1 MSSEKSPGPAS
12 PGPMQPG
19 RGDGPDEP
27 AGGDGPGG
35 PVGAAGRDGVSWV
48 LASGM
53 VVVGIVVMVVALVAA
68 GGAPKPLPAGLIGA
82 GMPLSWAV
90 PVLRFVAD
98 AAAIATGGA
107 VLTVVLLLPATDDKQ
122 VLRACQDAAVAAGVW
137 AVASIGG
144 LITSAAVILGIPLT
158 HLAEHASVAGEL
170 DQVRA
175 LAVAVVLTAV
185 LAVFLSGC
193 RTTRGARVALFLTAA
208 ALTGPLL
215 TGHGAIERTSLWSV
229 LATSSL
235 VVHVFAA
242 TAWIGGL
249 AGVLRYARERQA
261 VERFSRLALVCAVA
275 IGITGLLTAEIHLGG
290 RDDGWGLITQWVTTG
305 YGALVFGKAV
315 AFAVLVAV
323 GWWHRRTTIP
333 HLTRGNSAAFRRLAA
348 VELLIM
354 AATVGLAVALSRT
367 P

>member
-1 MSSEKSPGPAS
+1 MSRVQGAKWTL
-12 PGPMQPG
+12 
-19 RGDGPDEP
+19 
-27 AGGDGPGG
+27 AGGM
-35 PVGAAGRDGVSWV
+35 VAA
-48 LASGM
+48 
-53 VVVGIVVMVVALVAA
+53 GIVVMVVALVAA
-68 GGAPKPLPAGLIGA
+68 GGAPQRPPAGLIGA
-82 GMPLSWAV
+82 GMPLSWSV
-90 PVLRFVAD
+90 PVLRFITD

-107 VLTVVLLLPATDDKQ
+107 LLAVVLLLPATDGKLGPRA
-122 VLRACQDAAVAAGVW
+122 LRACQDAAVAAGVW

-144 LITSAAVILGIPLT
+144 LITSAAVILGIPLS
-158 HLAEHASVAGEL
+158 HLADHASAAGEL

-185 LAVFLSGC
+185 LAVILSGC
-193 RTTRGARVALFLTAA
+193 RTIRGARLALVLTAA

-249 AGVLRYARERQA
+249 GGVLRYARERHA
-261 VERFSRLALVCAVA
+261 VERFSRLALVCAIAMGV
-275 IGITGLLTAEIHLGG
+275 TGLLTGEVHLGG
-290 RDDGWGLITQWVTTG
+290 REDGWGLITQWVTSG
-305 YGALVFGKAV
+305 YGALVFAKTV
-315 AFAVLVAV
+315 AFAVLVTV
-323 GWWHRRTTIP
+323 GWWHRRTTLP
-333 HLTRGNSAAFRRLAA
+333 DLAAGDPGAFRRLAV